1 MTRGRTAV
9 AAAVSIAVAVATYW
23 LRIDDVAGL
32 VVDDAWYIVLAK
44 ALASGEGYRLISSAT
59 APLLPAF
66 PPGFPALLSSVF
78 FVQPSYPGNLLL
90 LKLVSIVAMAGVG
103 VACWID
109 FTRHRNVPADHAL
122 WLTLAVVLT
131 PAFVFLATSTV
142 MAECVF
148 TLAQVLAVI
157 AVERVIRQPE
167 HDRRNALLAGA
178 IAGAAMLIRTA
189 GVGVVVASIA
199 YLVLGRRWRPLA
211 IFVVTVAA
219 CLLPWQ
225 LYASA
230 NAATPEQRIAHG
242 GTIVYT
248 YQDLLTMA
256 RPGSVNV
263 TVSPVE
269 RVQRAAR
276 NVGGIVIRD
285 VGAVIVPIL
294 FRGASE
300 SGEEVISVGPPLRG
314 SMGSARGTMIVST
327 LLGLAILAGVIRA
340 RAWFSMPALLIVAS
354 VAMISAVGAQT
365 FRYVVPLTPFLLLF
379 LWHGMAHPKAAR
391 IAVLCV
397 LGFHLVDH
405 ALYLRVKATAT
416 PDWVAD
422 AREID
427 EVLTFFSDHVKEP
440 GAVASTDPGLFY
452 LRTGRKTVFNV
463 FPEKNRDTWKAAGVR
478 YIVALRPADLP
489 PPSFNGR
496 VLYRTGHRL
505 WIIEM

>member
-167 HDRRNALLAGA
+167 HDRRKALLACA
-178 IAGAAMLIRTA
+178 IAGAAK
-189 GVGVVVASIA
+189 S
-199 YLVLGRRWRPLA
+199 
-211 IFVVTVAA
+211 
-219 CLLPWQ
+219 
-225 LYASA
+225 
-230 NAATPEQRIAHG
+230 
-242 GTIVYT
+242 
-248 YQDLLTMA
+248 
-256 RPGSVNV
+256 
-263 TVSPVE
+263 
-269 RVQRAAR
+269 
-276 NVGGIVIRD
+276 
-285 VGAVIVPIL
+285 
-294 FRGASE
+294 
-300 SGEEVISVGPPLRG
+300 
-314 SMGSARGTMIVST
+314 
-327 LLGLAILAGVIRA
+327 
-340 RAWFSMPALLIVAS
+340 
-354 VAMISAVGAQT
+354 
-365 FRYVVPLTPFLLLF
+365 
-379 LWHGMAHPKAAR
+379 
-391 IAVLCV
+391 
-397 LGFHLVDH
+397 
-405 ALYLRVKATAT
+405 
-416 PDWVAD
+416 
-422 AREID
+422 
-427 EVLTFFSDHVKEP
+427 
-440 GAVASTDPGLFY
+440 
-452 LRTGRKTVFNV
+452 
-463 FPEKNRDTWKAAGVR
+463 
-478 YIVALRPADLP
+478 
-489 PPSFNGR
+489 
-496 VLYRTGHRL
+496 
-505 WIIEM
+505 